1 MCYQAQHITWVLG
14 IWTQDSCYMVSIY
27 PLSHLTRLK
36 HSYLGMIRLILTKV
50 ILDFES
56 FLNADF
62 MTVSYIHLMDMECKH
77 AGLVWMGGIWFIK
90 LLSFSHLS
98 AYPCPSRDCQW
109 PSPRPLGSVSLRH
122 LEILTKLICDPCRS
136 ILKLGRGFSEILLV
150 NSIIPRHRVDLF
162 LVF

>member
-1 MCYQAQHITWVLG
+1 
-14 IWTQDSCYMVSIY
+14 MVSIY

-77 AGLVWMGGIWFIK
+77 AGLV
-90 LLSFSHLS
+90 
-98 AYPCPSRDCQW
+98 
-109 PSPRPLGSVSLRH
+109 
-122 LEILTKLICDPCRS
+122 
-136 ILKLGRGFSEILLV
+136 
-150 NSIIPRHRVDLF
+150 
-162 LVF
+162 